1 MVLTDNEIRMLCN
14 EDNSKPLITPFS
26 EELLQSE
33 SYDVT
38 IGDKICVLDKTLRN
52 IDIRDKEATECM
64 YSESSLSDQGYTMFP
79 GEYILVQIKETVN
92 LTDRLTAHIRP
103 KTRFT
108 RLGLL
113 VSDQH
118 CNSTYTGQLFIGL
131 RNVTNASITIYPG
144 VSIAQI
150 VFEELASVPSE
161 EKQYCRKKRA
171 TYQNEKEF
179 RGYKVPAELERDVN
193 DVVDFLLG
201 KGK

>member
-52 IDIRDKEATECM
+52 IDIRDKEATERM
-64 YSESSLSDQGYTMFP
+64 YSESSIPDQGYTMFP
-79 GEYILVQIKETVN
+79 GEYILVQIKETIN

-161 EKQYCRKKRA
+161 EKQYCKKKRA

-179 RGYKVPAELERDVN
+179 RGYVVPPELQSKVDEAIKLMFKDA
-193 DVVDFLLG
+193 
-201 KGK
+201 K

>member
-1 MVLTDNEIRMLCN
+1 MVLTDNEIRILCN
-14 EDNSKPLITPFS
+14 EDNPKPLITPFS

-161 EKQYCRKKRA
+161 EKQYCKKKRA

-179 RGYKVPAELERDVN
+179 RGYVVPPELQSKVDEAIKLMFKDA
-193 DVVDFLLG
+193 
-201 KGK
+201 K